1 MAETHSI
8 CAVGVTFASNKSM
21 AALFNGAGS
30 GRVLRVYRVWQLNN
44 QTAGVTGV
52 LTTMALRRIS
62 ALSGGTA
69 LGAVKHDTASANL
82 PGQVSIAAG
91 GTATDTADPDFMRWM
106 WSNDEPSSA
115 ALTNDEAETM
125 PSLAQVMDLTG
136 DVNLEPI
143 VLREGEGIHV
153 KHLGSTTVGNCD
165 IVIEFTNSAS

>member
-21 AALFNGAGS
+21 AALFNGVGS

-69 LGAVKHDTASANL
+69 LTAVKHDTASAAL
-82 PGQVSIAAG
+82 AAQITMATG
-91 GTATDTADPDFMRWM
+91 GTATDTSDPDFMRWM
-106 WSNDEPSSA
+106 WSNDEAAASS
-115 ALTNDEAETM
+115 LTNDETETM
-125 PSLAQVMDLTG
+125 PALAQIMDLTG
-136 DVNLEPI
+136 DSNLEPI
-143 VLREGEGIHV
+143 VLREGEGLHV
-153 KHLGSTTVGNCD
+153 KHLGSTTVGNTD
-165 IVIEFTNSAS
+165 IVFEFTNSAS